1 MSGFQLA
8 GLLLTITAIFSYL
21 NYRFLRLPTTIG
33 VMLMAL
39 LISLG
44 LIALG
49 WLGVN
54 LQQSS
59 AQILAGVRFDET
71 LMQGMLSFLLFAGAL
86 HINLNELAEQRIAI
100 LVLATAGVMLS
111 TLVMGGALYFLLP
124 VLGLELSLPYCLL
137 LGALISP
144 TDPVAVL
151 AILKTVKV
159 PKTLEIKIAGE
170 SLFNDGVG
178 VIAFTLLLQVALGGN
193 HSSGSGIVVLFLQEA
208 VGGAAFGL
216 SIGWIA
222 YLLLKSVDDY
232 HVEMLLTLALVS
244 GGYAL
249 AAALH
254 TSGPIA
260 IVVAGLLIGN
270 HGRRF
275 AMSERTR
282 HNLDL
287 FWELI
292 DEILNGVLFV
302 LIGLEV
308 LSLKFT
314 PAWLMA
320 GLLAIPVLL
329 LARWISV
336 AVPVGVMKF
345 WRKFSP
351 GAVTIL
357 AWSGL
362 RGGIPVALALS
373 LPVSEQRDL
382 ILAITYII
390 VVFSILVQGLTIR
403 LVIKEVYRE
412 VV

>member
-1 MSGFQLA
+1 VSGFQLA